1 MQQYIG
7 FRLGKNEYT
16 IPILKVR
23 EIINTPDI
31 TTLPQSPH
39 YMKGVINIRGKI
51 VPVVD
56 LKDLISVG
64 GEEGV
69 GSKTVVISSGKAT
82 FGVLVDSI
90 TSVVNIEESEIEP
103 PEGFMHENLD
113 KVAGVA
119 RLGDRLVIL
128 LDTDKLV
135 EAEGLG
141 MFDEGLLEIEGGET
155 DGATAEGPAP
165 AIESGEA
172 QRLEAARPAIE
183 KGGAGKEMKDAKDE
197 MKEKLKGNEQKE
209 MLFDSMVKLME
220 MLAARDYDSAEAV
233 LDDLVQNA
241 ERGLYKEVGNVT
253 RKLHDSIRDFKNT
266 LDPRIKQIANEEV
279 PQAVDSLEFVL
290 AKTEDAA
297 NRTMEIVEK
306 YIAALPEFDKQLKR
320 FKSPKA
326 AIQHLKSFKKSL
338 NKDLGEVLIAQQY
351 QDITGQAIRKVIS
364 LINDIETELVGL
376 IAGFGVKADLAPEE
390 EEKAPEKITQND
402 VEDLLKEFG
411 F

>member
-1 MQQYIG
+1 MKQYIG
-7 FRLGKNEYT
+7 FRLGESEYT

-23 EIINTPDI
+23 EIINTPNI

-39 YMKGVINIRGKI
+39 YMKGIVNLRGKI
-51 VPVVD
+51 IPVVD
-56 LKDLISVG
+56 LKELISVG
-64 GEEGV
+64 GQKGV
-69 GSKTVVISSGKAT
+69 GSKTIVISSGRAT

-90 TSVVNIEESEIEP
+90 TSVVNIEKSEIEA

-113 KVAGVA
+113 RVEGVA
-119 RLGDRLVIL
+119 RLDDRLVIL

-135 EAEGLG
+135 EAEGMG
-141 MFDEGLLEIEGGET
+141 MFDEGLLEIEGSEMKGVMTE
-155 DGATAEGPAP
+155 EPAL

-172 QRLEAARPAIE
+172 KKHESVKPAIE
-183 KGGAGKEMKDAKDE
+183 GGNANKGLKEVKE
-197 MKEKLKGNEQKE
+197 ELKEKFKGSEQRE
-209 MLFDSMVKLME
+209 LIVDSIVKLMN
-220 MLAARDYDSAEAV
+220 MLASRDYDSAEVV
-233 LDDLVQNA
+233 LDELMQNA
-241 ERGLYKEVGNVT
+241 EKGLYIELGTVT
-253 RKLHDSIRDFKNT
+253 RKLHDSIRDFKKT

-297 NRTMEIVEK
+297 NRTVGIVEK
-306 YIAALPEFDKQLKR
+306 YLAELPEYDRQLKR

-326 AIQHLKSFKKSL
+326 AIEHLKSFRKSFG
-338 NKDLGEVLIAQQY
+338 KYLGEVMVAQQY

-364 LINDIETELVGL
+364 LVNDIETELVGL
-376 IAGFGVKADLAPEE
+376 ITSFGVKMDLAPER
-390 EEKAPEKITQND
+390 EEKPPEKITQDD